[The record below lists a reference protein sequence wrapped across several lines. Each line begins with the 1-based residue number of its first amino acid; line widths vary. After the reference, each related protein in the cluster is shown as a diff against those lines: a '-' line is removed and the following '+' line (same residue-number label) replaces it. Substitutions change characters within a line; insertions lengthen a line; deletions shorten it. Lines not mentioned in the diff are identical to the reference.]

1 MVLSM
6 QGLPVEAFR
15 KSGGPFMSIHDTIKR
30 RTVACTFYIFFW
42 YCLAFQDTVAAEGNS
57 GRDVG
62 NLIEIVNIQTTRP
75 VLSAGTPI
83 GIMAEIKNI
92 SKDTDVYLNEKGVTL
107 ILPPELLGPDKQM
120 EGWYAYFPSEQHEP
134 YPATISVVLKPGSVY
149 KVVWTNSPEIPF
161 SDLSKMDAY
170 HAIMKEKVVI
180 DKENKALKELSITLD
195 TVSIDILRK
204 KIGSLSDGFSANLGF
219 MTFKALFDN
228 VATQLVREWMF
239 LFFTPGDY
247 EVTVQAKYYVS
258 KEDSGNSQNYGL
270 TSKSQ
275 VVYFNAPQFVILFGA
290 ALGGLIGNVVFP
302 KKTAL
307 PKKTYKNKFILLS
320 VICWKRFV
328 DTLGVV
334 LLSVIVTILL
344 ARISE
349 TQFFVKV
356 SINDLWGAIAV
367 GFIAS
372 ISGKKLL
379 DKILQVNIGDGEN
392 EGESKKDDESRPK
405 NDVQNV

>member
-1 MVLSM
+1 
-6 QGLPVEAFR
+6 
-15 KSGGPFMSIHDTIKR
+15 MSIQDTIKR
-30 RTVACTFYIFFW
+30 RTVAFAYYICFW
-42 YCLAFQDTVAAEGNS
+42 YCLAFQDTFAAEENK

-62 NLIEIVNIQTTRP
+62 DLIEIVNIQTTRP

-92 SKDTDVYLNEKGVTL
+92 SKDTVYLNEKGVTL

-120 EGWYAYFPSEQHEP
+120 EGWYAYFPTEQHDP
-134 YPATISVVLKPGSVY
+134 DSTNISVILKPGSVY

-161 SDLSKMDAY
+161 FDLRDRGVY
-170 HAIMKEKVVI
+170 HKKLRQEITAEKI
-180 DKENKALKELSITLD
+180 KQKLD
-195 TVSIDILRK
+195 LVD
-204 KIGSLSDGFSANLGF
+204 SLSDAVKIKTMLTEIDSISNGLSYNVSC

-228 VATQLVREWMF
+228 VVTQLVREWMF
-239 LFFTPGDY
+239 LFFTPGNY
-247 EVTVQAKYYVS
+247 GVTVQAKYYVS
-258 KEDSGNSQNYGL
+258 KDDSGNSQNYGL

-275 VVYFNAPQFVILFGA
+275 VIYFNAPQFVILFGA

-320 VICWKRFV
+320 IICWKRFV
-328 DTLGVV
+328 DTFGVV

-367 GFIAS
+367 GFIAN

-379 DKILQVNIGDGEN
+379 DKILQVNTAEGEK
-392 EGESKKDDESRPK
+392 EGESKEDDEFRPK
-405 NDVQNV
+405 NDAESV